1 MSILA
6 AFWHEAKNYQETV
19 FNCLAQLLVVIHIRL
34 KEMNNRCLATSLAAL
49 LAVSAWCLPALCGG
63 GDVSAQTQSRQERLV
78 KGTVT
83 SQDGEPLVGAFV
95 YVKNS
100 KQGVNTD
107 VDGRY
112 EIAAPAEGQT
122 YTLVF
127 QFLGMTTKEFAVS
140 GPKTLNVRLSD
151 DSSLEEAV
159 IVGAYGVKQ
168 KKEDMIGSAFQVN
181 ADALKDKPK
190 ARIDNILNGLVPGL
204 LVENDSDAA
213 GSTRGR
219 LNVRV
224 RGNASLSASNEPLW
238 IIDGVPTYTGGK
250 NNMMPGMSTTV
261 SPLSLI
267 DPNDIESITVLKDA
281 DQTTIYGANGAN
293 GVILVTTKRG
303 VAGNMPLKVSATVNY
318 GVSSPDKS
326 TMVKVMNASQ
336 YLEVAKEAW
345 VNGGNLMSD
354 FPYQDNDYNSYSTT
368 STDWFKEY
376 MGLGSTL
383 YASLSLSTGTKKAKT
398 YVSGSYYRNENTVK
412 TDRSQRFYLRMNQ
425 DYDLTE
431 RLKMGVSLMATYNND
446 NLFYLTDE
454 YLDNLP
460 IFSPYLEDG
469 KTYRLYN
476 KIWSDTGKEF
486 IMKKF
491 LGNKLPDRE
500 YNDNIQNSLKT
511 IGNFKLDWTIIDGLK
526 LSSVFGVEYQHH
538 HGSIYYSRQTLSGM
552 LDGKPVGESR
562 REDATYFNW
571 TNTNKLDY
579 SKKFGLHSV
588 GVYAGLELHHS
599 GYNTA
604 YASGRGFMNDHI
616 KEVNYAEKD
625 TRTGGS
631 STSISRTMSY
641 FVRGTYSYDSR
652 YYLSANY
659 RRDGN
664 SSFGKYKRWAQF
676 WSVGASWNIHKEA
689 FYDVDW
695 LKVLKLKAT
704 YGTSGNS
711 RIDTSVA
718 AGAYSYDDSY
728 SYIGVTGATLFTV
741 PNPGLSWETTRMI
754 NFGLDAQI
762 GRVLDIEVEYYK
774 NVTKDLLSRIYVS
787 RTISDDRIYANV
799 GRIRNSGFEINLTS
813 HNIAR
818 KDFEWNTTLNFSHN
832 SNKILE
838 LYNGI
843 QTGFINSVWKEGYDS
858 NTWYLV
864 RWAGV
869 DPADGMPMWYD
880 KDGNLTKTYSTDNR
894 VAGKST
900 TPFGFGGLINNLT
913 YGNWSLSFQINY
925 VIGGY
930 SLPTYASTFIND
942 GYNITSG
949 NQAVEVYY
957 YRWTT
962 PGEASKYPIASQ
974 KTTSSARFS
983 TRFLYSKTNFNLSNL
998 TLSYR
1003 LPKSV
1008 ISKLKVEGATA
1019 SLICDNLYLF
1029 VPGQSRKYNSYKTLS
1044 NGYPVTRTIT
1054 LGLNVSF

>member
-1 MSILA
+1 
-6 AFWHEAKNYQETV
+6 
-19 FNCLAQLLVVIHIRL
+19 
-34 KEMNNRCLATSLAAL
+34 
-49 LAVSAWCLPALCGG
+49 
-63 GDVSAQTQSRQERLV
+63 
-78 KGTVT
+78 
-83 SQDGEPLVGAFV
+83 
-95 YVKNS
+95 
-100 KQGVNTD
+100 
-107 VDGRY
+107 
-112 EIAAPAEGQT
+112 
-122 YTLVF
+122 
-127 QFLGMTTKEFAVS
+127 
-140 GPKTLNVRLSD
+140 
-151 DSSLEEAV
+151 
-159 IVGAYGVKQ
+159 
-168 KKEDMIGSAFQVN
+168 
-181 ADALKDKPK
+181 
-190 ARIDNILNGLVPGL
+190 
-204 LVENDSDAA
+204 
-213 GSTRGR
+213 
-219 LNVRV
+219 
-224 RGNASLSASNEPLW
+224 
-238 IIDGVPTYTGGK
+238 
-250 NNMMPGMSTTV
+250 
-261 SPLSLI
+261 
-267 DPNDIESITVLKDA
+267 
-281 DQTTIYGANGAN
+281 
-293 GVILVTTKRG
+293 
-303 VAGNMPLKVSATVNY
+303 
-318 GVSSPDKS
+318 
-326 TMVKVMNASQ
+326 
-336 YLEVAKEAW
+336 
-345 VNGGNLMSD
+345 
-354 FPYQDNDYNSYSTT
+354 
-368 STDWFKEY
+368 
-376 MGLGSTL
+376 
-383 YASLSLSTGTKKAKT
+383 
-398 YVSGSYYRNENTVK
+398 
-412 TDRSQRFYLRMNQ
+412 
-425 DYDLTE
+425 
-431 RLKMGVSLMATYNND
+431 
-446 NLFYLTDE
+446 
-454 YLDNLP
+454 
-460 IFSPYLEDG
+460 
-469 KTYRLYN
+469 
-476 KIWSDTGKEF
+476 
-486 IMKKF
+486 
-491 LGNKLPDRE
+491 
-500 YNDNIQNSLKT
+500 
-511 IGNFKLDWTIIDGLK
+511 
-526 LSSVFGVEYQHH
+526 
-538 HGSIYYSRQTLSGM
+538 M

-579 SKKFGLHSV
+579 SKRFGLHTV

-616 KEVNYAEKD
+616 KEINYTEKD

-641 FVRGTYSYDSR
+641 FARGTYSYDSR

-676 WSVGASWNIHKEA
+676 WSAGASWNIHKEA

-718 AGAYSYDDSY
+718 AGSYSYDDSY
-728 SYIGVTGATLFTV
+728 SYIGVTGATLSTV

-762 GRVLDIEVEYYK
+762 GRVLDVEVEYYN

-799 GRIRNSGFEINLTS
+799 GRIRNSGFEVNLTS
-813 HNIAR
+813 HNISR

-832 SNKILE
+832 SNQILK

-843 QTGFINSVWKEGYDS
+843 QTGFTDKVWKEGYDS

-880 KDGNLTKTYSTDNR
+880 KDGNLTKTYSTDDR
-894 VAGKST
+894 VADKSS
-900 TPFGFGGLINNLT
+900 TPIGFGGLINNLT

-930 SLPTYASTFIND
+930 SLPTYASRFIKD
-942 GYNITSG
+942 GYDITSG

-974 KTTSSARFS
+974 KTTSSARYS

-1008 ISKLKVEGATA
+1008 ISKLKVEGATT

>member
-1 MSILA
+1 
-6 AFWHEAKNYQETV
+6 
-19 FNCLAQLLVVIHIRL
+19 
-34 KEMNNRCLATSLAAL
+34 MNNRCLTLTFSVL
-49 LAVSAWCLPALCGG
+49 LVVSVWGLPAICGG
-63 GDVSAQTQSRQERLV
+63 GDAIAQTQNLQGRLV

-107 VDGRY
+107 LDGHY
-112 EIAAPAEGQT
+112 EIAAPADGKS
-122 YTLVF
+122 YVLVF
-127 QFLGMTTKEFAVS
+127 QFLGMTTKEFTVS
-140 GPKTLNVRLSD
+140 GPKTLNVKLED

-204 LVENDSDAA
+204 LVENNSDAA
-213 GSTRGR
+213 SSTRGR

-238 IIDGVPTYTGGK
+238 IIDGVPTYTGGRT
-250 NNMMPGMSTTV
+250 NLMPGMSTSV

-318 GVSSPDKS
+318 GIASPDKS

-491 LGNKLPDRE
+491 LGNKLPNRE

-616 KEVNYAEKD
+616 KEVNFAEKD

-631 STSISRTMSY
+631 AASVSRTMSY

-676 WSVGASWNIHKEA
+676 WSVGASWNIHKEV

-728 SYIGVTGATLFTV
+728 SYIGVTGATLSTV

-762 GRVLDIEVEYYK
+762 GRVLDIEVEYYN

-843 QTGFINSVWKEGYDS
+843 QTGFTDKVWKEGYDS